1 MRSLF
6 PTPLCI
12 ALALMSAAPAVSQ
25 PAADPI
31 QQFQVRIVD
40 VPRAEALKA
49 LPSAAFDGKA
59 HALDGTSVSRLL
71 DSSGAV
77 PVNSFGGSASH
88 EILIGED
95 ETTID
100 FKITEGVRTEKGI
113 RVGYIAEFT
122 EGLTTKI
129 TEGNGVIA
137 PGGVL
142 VSVEDGGG
150 PDVSRLTV
158 LSVD

>member
-1 MRSLF
+1 
-6 PTPLCI
+6 
-12 ALALMSAAPAVSQ
+12 MSAAPAVAQ
-25 PAADPI
+25 PADPI

-49 LPSAAFDGKA
+49 LPTEAFDGKA
-59 HALDGTSVSRLL
+59 HALGGDIVSRLL

-77 PVNSFGGSASH
+77 PVNSFGSSTRR
-88 EILIGED
+88 ELLIAED

-100 FKITEGVRTEKGI
+100 FKLTEGERTAQGL
-113 RVGYIAEFT
+113 RVGYLAEFT
-122 EGLTTKI
+122 EGQVSKVI
-129 TEGNGVIA
+129 EGSGVIA

-142 VSVEDGGG
+142 VSVEDGDG

>member
-1 MRSLF
+1 MRAYF
-6 PTPLCI
+6 PAPVCL
-12 ALALMSAAPAVSQ
+12 ALALLATAPAVAQ

-31 QQFQVRIVD
+31 QQFQVRVVD

-49 LPSAAFDGKA
+49 LSASAFDGKA
-59 HALDGTSVSRLL
+59 HALAGQVVSKLL

-77 PVNSFGGSASH
+77 PVVSFGSSSRR
-88 EILIGED
+88 EVLIAED

-100 FKITEGVRTEKGI
+100 FKITEGERTEQGL
-113 RVGYIAEFT
+113 RVGYVAEFT
-122 EGLTTKI
+122 EGLASKVI
-129 TEGNGVIA
+129 EGSGLIA

-142 VSVEDGGG
+142 VSIEDGDG